1 MSQKVDPRMS
11 QKVDPRFHEELA
23 AFGCH
28 DFTQCMNCGNCTAVC
43 ALSENKTAFPR
54 KVIRYVQL
62 GLKDKL
68 LKSPEPWLCYYCGEC
83 SQTCPRQAN
92 PGEAMMSV
100 RRWLTTQYDWTG
112 LARKFYLSPLWEFTA
127 LAVVAAFV
135 VALFLLFHG
144 PIVTDRVELNTFAP
158 VFWVEL
164 GDWVLAVGLGSLLLI
179 NAIRMVALILSIE
192 RARKIPLTL
201 WLSELRTLVIH
212 FLTQKRWRDCPSPTR
227 WWKHFLLVSGYLTMM
242 LLVIVL
248 LRWFQTDGSDWR
260 MMDLLGYYATGT
272 LLFFTGEAILG
283 RLRRRDEIHK
293 YSHVSD
299 WTFLVLLFATS
310 LTGIVVHVFRLAGL
324 AMPTYVMYIVHLA
337 VAVPMLVVEVPF
349 GKWSHLAYRPLALY
363 LLAIQ
368 SRLEEAEAAL
378 PVTDALRPAPA

>member
-1 MSQKVDPRMS
+1 MSQKLDP
-11 QKVDPRFHEELA
+11 QFHKELD

-28 DFTQCMNCGNCTAVC
+28 DFTQCMNCGHCTAVC
-43 ALSENKTAFPR
+43 GLSENKVAFPR
-54 KVIRYVQL
+54 KIIRYVQL

-68 LKSPEPWLCYYCGEC
+68 LKSPEPWLCYYCGDC

-92 PGEAMMSV
+92 PGETMMSV

-112 LARKFYLSPLWEFTA
+112 LARKFYLSPLWEVTA
-127 LAVVAAFV
+127 LALVAAFV

-158 VFWVEL
+158 VVWVEF

-179 NAIRMVALILSIE
+179 NAIRMASFILSIE
-192 RARKIPLTL
+192 RVRKIPLTL

-212 FLTQKRWRDCPSPTR
+212 FFTQKRWRDCPAPTR
-227 WWKHFLLVSGYLTMM
+227 WWKHVLLVSGYLTMM
-242 LLVIVL
+242 LLVIGM
-248 LRWFQTDGSDWR
+248 LRWFQTNGSHWR
-260 MMDLLGYYATGT
+260 VIDLLGYYATGV

-293 YSHVSD
+293 YSHLSD
-299 WTFLVLLFATS
+299 WTFLILLFVTS
-310 LTGIVVHVFRLAGL
+310 LTGILVHVFRLAGL
-324 AMPTYVMYIVHLA
+324 AMPTYVTYVVHLA

-363 LLAIQ
+363 LLAIR
-368 SRLEEAEAAL
+368 SRLEEAEAAVSL
-378 PVTDALRPAPA
+378 TDVPQPSPA